1 MQGQFRC
8 FSGTVYAA
16 FVFALLFP
24 LSLFAATIDQN
35 GPKAVIAD
43 KIEYNVRDKSIK
55 TAGNTEVWTKSGQR
69 MTLADAYVDEGGVI
83 AYGTSAEIFLN
94 SKTRIRAAEIVKSGD
109 VTTAERITYTA
120 CHSCE
125 TKVNAWEISAARLK
139 HDNETHYMHFENPVF
154 RTYGIP
160 VFWFPYMTYPD
171 PTIRHKSGLL
181 LPYINST
188 NNMGT
193 QINIPLYIA
202 VSDTHDFTFTA
213 SYLTAENP
221 LWQLEHRLN
230 ANRSRFRTA
239 GSFTSN
245 QEGLNRWHMFND
257 DEIELGTHARAE
269 IFFQRTSDKTYL
281 QKYGFYD
288 AQPYLDSGG
297 RVELFAESG
306 YVSTEVHF
314 FQELRAFSSKYSNYG
329 NLTDP
334 SGDILPNIHGVFQ
347 TMPLFADTYMSFM
360 GDMIG
365 INNSDTGSATQRML
379 GAAVITSP
387 WTLFWGQK
395 LSLSGS
401 VRYDVYNFIN
411 TDLLDGT
418 NNWTGIKNRFL
429 PSGYAEWSWAL
440 VNRQNNWTHVLEPR
454 IRVTTMGQV
463 KTPAFANIDSSGTIL
478 SDATL
483 FSGNRFSGYDLWENG
498 TYTDYGLSLFSY
510 YGSNVALNGFFGQSY
525 DFSPPIDLDPNSGF
539 HDGFSDYVGRVGV
552 EYDGWISLNNRFRF
566 AENNLGL
573 RHLETVAKIGAR
585 NYIEGGYIIAA
596 QLLDA
601 DTVDKNISEI
611 VAGFGI
617 NLTDRFS
624 ARIRTIYNITDMR
637 IQRQNAGIYYD
648 HPCYTVAFEYNKDGA
663 VRENL
668 AVGENYR
675 GNTTFNL
682 TFSLKLTETK

>member
-1 MQGQFRC
+1 MKKYI
-8 FSGTVYAA
+8 S
-16 FVFALLFP
+16 LFLFLVP
-24 LSLFAATIDQN
+24 VPLFAAAVDANEPKTI
-35 GPKAVIAD
+35 IAD
-43 KIEYNVRDKSIK
+43 KIEYNARDKSIK
-55 TAGNTEVWTKSGQR
+55 TGGNTEVFTQSGQR
-69 MTLADAYVDEGGVI
+69 MTLVDAYVDEGGVI
-83 AYGTSAEIFLN
+83 AYGSRAEIFLN
-94 SKTRIRAAEIVKSGD
+94 ARTRIQAAEIIKSGN
-109 VTTAERITYTA
+109 VTTAENITYTA

-125 TKVNAWEISAARLK
+125 TEINAWEISASSLR
-139 HDNETHYMHFENPVF
+139 HDNESHYMFFENPVF
-154 RTYGIP
+154 WVYEIP

-171 PTIRHKSGLL
+171 PTVRHKSGLL
-181 LPYINST
+181 TPYMNTT

-193 QINIPLYIA
+193 QINLPLYIA
-202 VSDTHDFTFTA
+202 FSDMHDLTFTA

-230 ANRSRFRTA
+230 ANRSKFRTA
-239 GSFTSN
+239 GSFTHN
-245 QEGLNRWHMFND
+245 QEGLDRWHIFND

-269 IFFQRTSDKTYL
+269 LFFQRTSDKTYL

-306 YVSTEVHF
+306 YVSTAVHF
-314 FQELRAFSSKYSNYG
+314 FQELRAFSNRYGNYG
-329 NLTDP
+329 NSTDP

-360 GDMIG
+360 GDMLG
-365 INNSDTGSATQRML
+365 INNSETGSATQRML
-379 GAAVITSP
+379 GAATITSP
-387 WTLFWGQK
+387 WTIFFGQK
-395 LSLSGS
+395 VTLSGS

-411 TDLLDGT
+411 TDLLNGT
-418 NNWTGIKNRFL
+418 NDFTGVKSRFL

-440 VNRQNNWTHVLEPR
+440 VNNRQDNWTHVLEPR
-454 IRVTTMGQV
+454 IRMTTMGQM

-483 FSGNRFSGYDLWENG
+483 FSSNRFSGYDLWENG

-510 YGSNVALNGFFGQSY
+510 YKSDIALNGFFGQSY
-525 DFSPPIDLDPNSGF
+525 DFSKPIDLDPNSGF

-566 AENNLGL
+566 AENDFSL
-573 RHLETVAKIGAR
+573 RHLETVAKIGAK
-585 NYIEGGYIIAA
+585 NYIEGGYIIAV

-601 DTVDKNISEI
+601 NTVDKNISEI
-611 VAGFGI
+611 VAGFGV
-617 NLTDRFS
+617 NLTGRLS
-624 ARIRTIYNITDMR
+624 VRARTTYNITDMR

-648 HPCYTVAFEYNKDGA
+648 HLCYTIAFEYNKDGA
-663 VRENL
+663 IRENL
-668 AVGENYR
+668 GIRENYR

-682 TFSLKLTETK
+682 TFSLKLTEAK